1 MADHAPDYANLT
13 CICEF
18 TRRLHQL
25 HRLGGED
32 AIDHEFSAVCRAI
45 WGFTLDDFT
54 DDDLSAE
61 DHAWLDDLTRERH
74 RFRRGAGIRPEGLR
88 PRRLRRRLVGLH
100 VDDPGRGAGRAHPRG
115 PGTVRGRG
123 GRPNRLLDCSCSVLH
138 PLSRSNSR
146 EVECPF

>member
-1 MADHAPDYANLT
+1 MANLAT
-13 CICEF
+13 DYINLTRICEF

-61 DHAWLDDLTRERH
+61 DHAWLDQLTRECAID
-74 RFRRGAGIRPEGLR
+74 FAAEAGLRPQGLR
-88 PRRLRRRLVGLH
+88 PRGLRRRLVGLH
-100 VDDPGRGAGRAHPRG
+100 VDDPGRGERRADPGEAGRRVAQARREDVVG
-115 PGTVRGRG
+115 VKAR
-123 GRPNRLLDCSCSVLH
+123 SC
-138 PLSRSNSR
+138 
-146 EVECPF
+146 